1 MSILNNGQHMNDLKD
16 LELIIHSGTPV
27 IVLETKDEMRTRAL
41 FQRLGTRLGKAVY
54 YWSIARGLEGQ
65 NGLKGSDSR
74 NPEAALG
81 LINTHSDP
89 GIYLFFDIQPHLEEP
104 VVVRLIREL
113 AQQHDKVAHTLV
125 LVGVSLEAPEALRSV
140 TARFSLS
147 LLGSEQIKQIIAEES
162 EAWGRQQKR
171 RVQAQQSVI
180 DAITTNLMG
189 LGSSDVKRI
198 VRTLIY
204 DDGILSEDDIQETI
218 EAKYKL
224 LDNEGVL
231 SFETDTA
238 RFDEVAGLRKLK
250 EWLSYRREVFV
261 AENPPAGIDPPKGM
275 LLLGVQ
281 GSGKSLAAKSVA
293 GAWSVPL
300 LRLDFAALYNKF
312 YGETERN
319 LREALKTAEVMAPCV
334 LWIDEIEKGL
344 STDAQS
350 GGPSKRILGTLL
362 TWMSERSSRVFLV
375 ATANDI
381 EALPPELL
389 RKGRF
394 DEIFFVDLPKP
405 DVREAIFSIHLK
417 KREHDPG
424 EFDLSELGKASAKFS
439 GAEIEQAVVA
449 AIYSAFAQKKPLT
462 TDLILEEIKQTKP
475 LSILMAEK
483 ISHLRAW
490 AAERT
495 VPAD

>member
-1 MSILNNGQHMNDLKD
+1 MNDLKD

-27 IVLETKDEMRTRAL
+27 IALETKDEIRSRAL
-41 FQRLGTRLGKAVY
+41 FQRLGTRLGKPIY
-54 YWSIARGLEGQ
+54 HWSIARGLEGQ
-65 NGLKGSDSR
+65 GGTPANDDSQK
-74 NPEAALG
+74 PEAALG
-81 LINTHSDP
+81 QILQHSEP

-104 VVVRLIREL
+104 IVVRLIREL
-113 AQQHDKVAHTLV
+113 AQRHSTVAHTLV
-125 LVGVSLEAPEALRSV
+125 LVGVSLDTPDDLRGV
-140 TARFSLS
+140 TAKFVLS
-147 LLGSEQIKQIIAEES
+147 LPTAEQIRSIIAEES
-162 EAWGRQQKR
+162 ELWGQQQKR

-180 DAITTNLMG
+180 DAIVTNLVG
-189 LGSSDVKRI
+189 LASSDVQRI

-204 DDGILSEDDIQETI
+204 DDGILSDEDIEETI
-218 EAKYKL
+218 KAKYTL

-238 RFDEVAGLRKLK
+238 RFDDVAGLRKLK
-250 EWLSYRREVFV
+250 EWLSYRREVFI

-281 GSGKSLAAKSVA
+281 GSGKSLAAKSIA

-344 STDAQS
+344 STDADS

-362 TWMSERSSRVFLV
+362 TWMSERKSRVFLV

-417 KREHDPG
+417 KREHNSKD
-424 EFDLSELGKASAKFS
+424 FDLVALGNASDKFS

-449 AIYSAFAQKKPLT
+449 AIYAAFAKKTPLT
-462 TDLILEEIKQTKP
+462 SNLILEEIKQTKP

-483 ISHLRAW
+483 INYLRSW

>member
-1 MSILNNGQHMNDLKD
+1 MNDLKD
-16 LELIIHSGTPV
+16 LELIIQSGTPI
-27 IVLETKDEMRTRAL
+27 IVLETKDEMRAKEL
-41 FQRLGTRLGKAVY
+41 FQRLGTRLGKPVHH
-54 YWSIARGLEGQ
+54 WSIARGLQGQ
-65 NGLKGSDSR
+65 NPGSSASGEQK
-74 NPEAALG
+74 PEAALG
-81 LINTHSDP
+81 AIISHSEP

-104 VVVRLIREL
+104 IVVRLIREL
-113 AQQHDKVAHTLV
+113 AQQQGKVAHTLV
-125 LVGVSLEAPEALRSV
+125 LVGVSLDTPEDLRGV
-140 TARFSLS
+140 TAKFSLS
-147 LLGSEQIKQIIAEES
+147 LPSSEHIREIIHQES
-162 EAWGRQQKR
+162 EAWGKQKQR
-171 RVQAQQSVI
+171 RVKAQKSVI
-180 DAITTNLMG
+180 DALVTNLIG
-189 LGSSDVKRI
+189 LGSSDIQRI

-204 DDGILSEDDIQETI
+204 DDGVLSDEDVEETI
-218 EAKYKL
+218 KAKYKL

-238 RFDEVAGLRKLK
+238 RFDDVAGLRKLK

-344 STDAQS
+344 STDSDS

-381 EALPPELL
+381 ESLPPELL

-417 KREHDPG
+417 KREHDP
-424 EFDLSELGKASAKFS
+424 EKFDLKALGEASDKFS
-439 GAEIEQAVVA
+439 GAEIEQAIVA
-449 AIYSAFAQKKPLT
+449 AIYSAFAKKETLT
-462 TDLILEEIKQTKP
+462 TELVLAEIKQTKP
-475 LSILMAEK
+475 LSVLMKEK
-483 ISHLRAW
+483 IDYLRSW

>member
-1 MSILNNGQHMNDLKD
+1 MNDLKD
-16 LELIIHSGTPV
+16 LELIIQSGTPI
-27 IVLETKDEMRTRAL
+27 IVLETKDEIRAKEL
-41 FQRLGTRLGKAVY
+41 FQRLGTRLGKPVY
-54 YWSIARGLEGQ
+54 HWSIARGLQGQ
-65 NGLKGSDSR
+65 NPGSSASGEQK
-74 NPEAALG
+74 PEAALG
-81 LINTHSDP
+81 EIISHSEP

-104 VVVRLIREL
+104 IVVRLIREL
-113 AQQHDKVAHTLV
+113 AQQQSKVAHTLI
-125 LVGVSLEAPEALRSV
+125 LVGVSLDTPEDLRGV
-140 TARFSLS
+140 TAKFSLS
-147 LLGSEQIKQIIAEES
+147 LPSSERIREIIHQES
-162 EAWGRQQKR
+162 EAWGKQQQR
-171 RVQAQQSVI
+171 RVKAQKSVI
-180 DAITTNLMG
+180 DALVTNLIG
-189 LGSSDVKRI
+189 LGSSDIKRI

-204 DDGILSEDDIQETI
+204 DDGVLSDEDIEETI
-218 EAKYKL
+218 KAKYKL

-238 RFDEVAGLRKLK
+238 RFDDVAGLRKLK

-261 AENPPAGIDPPKGM
+261 AENPPPGIDPPKGM

-344 STDAQS
+344 STDSDS

-381 EALPPELL
+381 ESLPPELL

-417 KREHDPG
+417 KREHDP
-424 EFDLSELGKASAKFS
+424 EKFDLAMLGEASDKFS

-449 AIYSAFAQKKPLT
+449 AIYSAFAKKETLT
-462 TDLILEEIKQTKP
+462 TELVLAEIKQTKP
-475 LSILMAEK
+475 LSVLMKEK
-483 ISHLRAW
+483 IDYLRSW
-490 AAERT
+490 AEERT